1 MNEYILIPNKIKTDT
16 KIPSGAKLLYGDI
29 LYLSHIEGYC
39 FATNGY
45 FGKMY
50 SVHDNS
56 IRNWINSLKDNNYIN
71 VSFSSKMNK
80 THRKLIPT
88 KNCGGG
94 YKKLWDNPTK
104 ICTHINK
111 SYNYKKKINKR
122 KSKVV
127 I

>member
-1 MNEYILIPNKIKTDT
+1 MSEYILIPNKIKTDPN
-16 KIPSGAKLLYGDI
+16 ISAGAKLLYGDI
-29 LYLSHIEGYC
+29 LYLSKKEGYC

-45 FGKMY
+45 FSKIY
-50 SVHDNS
+50 SVHENS
-56 IRNWINSLKDNNYIN
+56 IRNWINSLKKNNYIHI
-71 VSFSSKMNK
+71 SFKSKMNK
-80 THRKLIPT
+80 TSRKITPT

-94 YKKLWDNPTK
+94 YKKLEVDPTK